1 MFSVSI
7 HKPVT
12 SRPANSERYL
22 VCMWK
27 KIGTESA
34 EQHLFSV
41 NSILWN
47 GLKGD
52 DVTELV
58 PLGVIQEDK
67 GFFEYIYKSNC
78 MYVFMLYYISLIL
91 FDTLH
96 VIYLNLVYRLGEK
109 QIKHLLKIASFSKDK
124 NLKEEN
130 QAEMRE
136 QCLKLWQVRIKN
148 LTALFCIQY
157 FVFIIDCYVL

>member
-34 EQHLFSV
+34 ERHLFSV

-58 PLGVIQEDK
+58 PLTVIQEDK
-67 GFFEYIYKSNC
+67 EFYEYIYKSNC
-78 MYVFMLYYISLIL
+78 MYVLMFLLYVFNIVRHTMLNVL
-91 FDTLH
+91 
-96 VIYLNLVYRLGEK
+96 YLDLNSRLGDK
-109 QIKHLLKIASFSKDK
+109 QIRHLLKIAAFSNDK

-136 QCLKLWQVRIKN
+136 QCLKLWQVRIEN
-148 LTALFCIQY
+148 FS
-157 FVFIIDCYVL
+157 FILVY

>member
-1 MFSVSI
+1 MSHVNFQYLVFSVCI

-58 PLGVIQEDK
+58 PLSVIQEDK
-67 GFFEYIYKSNC
+67 GFFEYVYKSNC
-78 MYVFMLYYISLIL
+78 VYVFMLHSL
-91 FDTLH
+91 F
-96 VIYLNLVYRLGEK
+96 N
-109 QIKHLLKIASFSKDK
+109 F
-124 NLKEEN
+124 
-130 QAEMRE
+130 
-136 QCLKLWQVRIKN
+136 VRR
-148 LTALFCIQY
+148 A
-157 FVFIIDCYVL
+157 VR